1 MDELTQEI
9 MNRLREQ
16 NRKLTIE
23 NSELRDKL
31 WETERKLRELE
42 WKIPNHNCPD
52 ISIDLDSHDGTSGI
66 FSHWLED

>member
-16 NRKLTIE
+16 NRRLTVE
-23 NSELRDKL
+23 NSELRNKL
-31 WETERKLRELE
+31 WETERELRELE
-42 WKIPNHNCPD
+42 WKIPNHNCHCEL
-52 ISIDLDSHDGTSGI
+52 DLESHDGTMGI